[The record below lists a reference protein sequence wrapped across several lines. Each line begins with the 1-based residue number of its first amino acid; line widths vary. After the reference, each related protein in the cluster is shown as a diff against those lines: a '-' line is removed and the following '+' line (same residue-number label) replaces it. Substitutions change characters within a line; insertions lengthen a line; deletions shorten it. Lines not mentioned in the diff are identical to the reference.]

1 MLKALHGHVHTGV
14 AAQRGGQRRNVRR
27 PVAGIG
33 HDNHVSGEFVAVIY
47 VSLELEK
54 KKRLSNTLKEKNEN
68 YNKMQEE
75 INLLSANYKELQNK
89 SLENSP
95 LFKELT
101 YLANKNKPRNDKP
114 LITEK
119 QWKLITDEITQIYPS
134 LYKYIYSLCPDLSEQ
149 DFQYCCLYMYGFD
162 TNTEAKLLNIT
173 VDSVRKRRLRLR
185 RKLDITLPDNNATL
199 YEYLIENIH

>member
-1 MLKALHGHVHTGV
+1 
-14 AAQRGGQRRNVRR
+14 
-27 PVAGIG
+27 
-33 HDNHVSGEFVAVIY
+33 
-47 VSLELEK
+47 
-54 KKRLSNTLKEKNEN
+54 
-68 YNKMQEE
+68 MQEE

-173 VDSVRKRRLRLR
+173 VDSVRKLIIKVCLSTFKNVLYLLPPSSLR
-185 RKLDITLPDNNATL
+185 KFAKNN
-199 YEYLIENIH
+199 